1 MYRLSCLSTAHF
13 QLIASWL
20 ISWDV
25 MFTTRIDNY
34 GNINTVF
41 PHIAQRRIAV
51 LQGCGAAFSL
61 FELSGNKL
69 IASSESGVLVAP
81 AHAER

>member
-1 MYRLSCLSTAHF
+1 MYRLSCLSVANF

-34 GNINTVF
+34 GYINTVF
-41 PHIAQRRIAV
+41 AHIPKTQISV
-51 LQGCGAAFSL
+51 LEGCGATFSL

-69 IASSESGVLVAP
+69 ITAVSAGVLVTP
-81 AHAER
+81 AHVER